1 MYSYPNTFL
10 SYVFIFQLPQ
20 EKPIILNLMFVILI
34 CFLSL
39 LICLW
44 IIWNVACIFEIFT
57 KVVRALCC
65 TWTCPFQTIF
75 KFWNF
80 VMWSPWHY
88 SITVTNVP
96 LCSVIWTHNSSR
108 VPHRSVQMLVA
119 FHIPVSFASSQAVP
133 IEHPQR
139 WVFWVVR
146 CVFSGLPRGTKFLY
160 LWCRSW
166 NLALTASWEFS
177 EFDVAAVSSCS
188 MHCHLTRWTPHLQ
201 LSELAVF

>member
-1 MYSYPNTFL
+1 MLLVYLKYLQKWCVHYASLEHAL
-10 SYVFIFQLPQ
+10 S
-20 EKPIILNLMFVILI
+20 KPS
-34 CFLSL
+34 LS
-39 LICLW
+39 
-44 IIWNVACIFEIFT
+44 FEISSCD
-57 KVVRALCC
+57 LC
-65 TWTCPFQTIF
+65 
-75 KFWNF
+75 K
-80 VMWSPWHY
+80 HY

-119 FHIPVSFASSQAVP
+119 FHIPVFFASSKAVL